1 MKLQD
6 KKKLTKQKNNSTL
19 TSQSRSPATQ
29 RMGGVHL
36 SAINLFAEAGLL
48 KKIKRSG
55 WWVAGIKDPESVA
68 DHCFRCA
75 VMGYYMA
82 HLEGVD
88 PFKVMAMTL
97 FNDIHEA
104 RINDL
109 HKMGHYYIDFKDA
122 EKKVFEDQMK
132 NLDKN
137 VANELTG
144 FRKEFDTQSSP
155 ESIVARD
162 ADILECLLQAKE
174 YYDSGHTKARKF
186 FKTAPD
192 HLKTKTA
199 KKMWK
204 QIKQWDSGRW
214 WEDVVK
220 FER

>member
-1 MKLQD
+1 MKSPD
-6 KKKLTKQKNNSTL
+6 KKRVIKKR
-19 TSQSRSPATQ
+19 SRTDS
-29 RMGGVHL
+29 L

-68 DHCFRCA
+68 DHSFRCA
-75 VMGYYMA
+75 VIAYYMA
-82 HLEGVD
+82 HLEKVD
-88 PFKVMAMTL
+88 PSRVMAMAL

-122 EKKVFEDQMK
+122 EKRVFKDQVAG
-132 NLDKN
+132 LD
-137 VANELTG
+137 EG
-144 FRKEFDTQSSP
+144 IKEEMTALRREYDAQETKA
-155 ESIVARD
+155 SIVARD

-174 YYDSGHTKARKF
+174 YYDSGYLKTRKF

-199 KKMWK
+199 KKFWR
-204 QIKQWDSGRW
+204 QIQTWDSGRW